1 MQMSRLH
8 LLQILRATRG
18 RRNGGCAAGWTL
30 VIIYESPTLPSKF
43 ISVFDGYAG
52 VQGSDQLNIPI
63 SGFRT
68 LPSLFSQ
75 CKGGYR
81 QKEI

>member
-1 MQMSRLH
+1 
-8 LLQILRATRG
+8 LQILRATRG

-52 VQGSDQLNIPI
+52 VQGSDQLIFQYLDLEPYQV
-63 SGFRT
+63 
-68 LPSLFSQ
+68 LPVNAKIGIGTEGRSR
-75 CKGGYR
+75 YNR
-81 QKEI
+81 